1 MEDPVRHAVGIMWAR
16 YFEPITLE
24 DLASEV
30 YISPFHF
37 LRVFSRATGTT
48 PGRYLSAL
56 RMFQAKRMLL
66 TTNLTV
72 SAIVCSV
79 GYSSVGTFTTRFT
92 RSVGM
97 TPNRYRDPEI
107 GALLVAAGRGFS
119 VLPGPRAMAAVPV
132 PLPGVGPRGRA
143 NVVIRLPQSL
153 GRANVFVGLFAAAIP
168 QASPV
173 TFSYLRH
180 TGSTTIS
187 MMDVPVGKWT
197 AFAVAEP
204 VECGQ
209 PAILVGTTR
218 NPVSVS
224 PGQHTPIRLDLH
236 PLRATDAPVAVSLAV
251 PARPALAVSPSC
263 PAAGRYAEP
272 GLVRRAA

>member
-1 MEDPVRHAVGIMWAR
+1 MEDPVRHVVGVMWAR

-24 DLASEV
+24 DLAAEV

-37 LRVFSRATGTT
+37 LRVFTRATGTT

-97 TPNRYRDPEI
+97 TPNRYREPEI
-107 GALLVAAGRGFS
+107 GGLLVAAGRGFS
-119 VLPGPRAMAAVPV
+119 VIPSPRAMVAAPAPRPV
-132 PLPGVGPRGRA
+132 AGPRGHA
-143 NVVIRLPQSL
+143 SVVVRLPQAL
-153 GRANVFVGLFAAAIP
+153 GRANVFVGLFEEAIP
-168 QASPV
+168 QAPPV
-173 TFSYLRH
+173 AFGYVRH
-180 TGSTTIS
+180 TESTVLSIP
-187 MMDVPVGKWT
+187 DVPVGRWT

-204 VECGQ
+204 
-209 PAILVGTTR
+209 AD
-218 NPVSVS
+218 S
-224 PGQHTPIRLDLH
+224 
-236 PLRATDAPVAVSLAV
+236 
-251 PARPALAVSPSC
+251 ARRGSW
-263 PAAGRYAEP
+263 
-272 GLVRRAA
+272 